1 MILKRIINILIILE
15 LIILISIFGMFF
27 IKKDEPIPKA
37 SIVIRPVSV
46 HEQPTPA
53 LNIRFAFI
61 DKKIEECYQKLS
73 IIDSIIQPISSE
85 KTIKVYTNQV
95 QIEEIFQQYQQYEEA
110 SLMSIA
116 NEEIEYY
123 EGEQYE
129 YNYFGTTVEEETYQE
144 TENEIEGVSYQELEE
159 EELIQSAA
167 DVESSNGTVGNQIV
181 DYARQWIGVTPYVNW
196 YDRMEDGYI
205 TNSLEN
211 GTDCSGF
218 VSLIYD
224 SFGIITSAASDDYQY
239 MSNIDYEDL
248 QAGDV
253 VVYGNG
259 GHVAIYSGEDT
270 VIHCSNQDVG
280 TIQSDMWYRD
290 PTGYVHIQ

>member
-27 IKKDEPIPKA
+27 IKKDKPIPKA

-53 LNIRFAFI
+53 LNIRFVFV
-61 DKKIEECYQKLS
+61 DQRFEECHQELN
-73 IIDSIIQPISSE
+73 IIDSVIQPTTNEVINTDYE
-85 KTIKVYTNQV
+85 NQV
-95 QIEEIFQQYQQYEEA
+95 YVEEFVQQYQQYEEPI
-110 SLMSIA
+110 LMAIA

-159 EELIQSAA
+159 EKLIQDAA
-167 DVESSNGTVGNQIV
+167 DVESSNDTVGNQIV
-181 DYARQWIGVTPYVNW
+181 NYARQWIGVTPYVNW

-280 TIQSDMWYRD
+280 TIQSDIWYRD

>member
-27 IKKDEPIPKA
+27 IKKDKPIPKA
-37 SIVIRPVSV
+37 SVVMRSV
-46 HEQPTPA
+46 PAYEQPTPV
-53 LNIRFAFI
+53 LNIRFAFV
-61 DKKIEECYQKLS
+61 DQKFEECCQELNVV
-73 IIDSIIQPISSE
+73 DSVIQPTTNEVINIDYE
-85 KTIKVYTNQV
+85 NQV
-95 QIEEIFQQYQQYEEA
+95 YVEEFVQQYQQYEEPI
-110 SLMSIA
+110 LMAIA

-144 TENEIEGVSYQELEE
+144 AENEIEGVSYQGLEE
-159 EELIQSAA
+159 EELTQGAA
-167 DVESSNGTVGNQIV
+167 DVEPSNDTVGDQIV
-181 DYARQWIGVTPYVNW
+181 NYARQWIGVTPYVNW

-224 SFGIITSAASDDYQY
+224 SFGIVTSAASNDYQY

-280 TIQSDMWYRD
+280 TIQSDIWYRD

>member
-53 LNIRFAFI
+53 LNIRFAFV
-61 DKKIEECYQKLS
+61 DQKIEECHQELN
-73 IIDSIIQPISSE
+73 IIDSVIQPTTNEVINIDYE
-85 KTIKVYTNQV
+85 NQV
-95 QIEEIFQQYQQYEEA
+95 YVEEFVQQYQQYEEPIFMA
-110 SLMSIA
+110 IA

-123 EGEQYE
+123 EVEQYE

-159 EELIQSAA
+159 EELIQGAA
-167 DVESSNGTVGNQIV
+167 DVESLNDTVGDQIV
-181 DYARQWIGVTPYVNW
+181 NYARQWIGVTPYVNW

-224 SFGIITSAASDDYQY
+224 SFGIVTSAASDDYQY

-280 TIQSDMWYRD
+280 TIQSDIWYRD